1 MTEFKTIHGVKTAY
15 RHSGS
20 GNDVILLHGWG
31 QNMDMMAQIESH
43 LCSAFSVWNLDFPGF
58 GESDDLPEA
67 WSVEDYREFLR
78 DFVETF
84 GIEDPILIGHSFGCR
99 VAIRYAVKYP
109 VHKMCLTG
117 AAGLRGTTTNVQKVR
132 NKAFKAAKWMLKTT
146 HQDKM
151 LQHLQDHT
159 GSSDYRAAKGALR
172 KSFVKIVNDDLRPLL
187 PQVKCPV
194 LLVYGDQDEA
204 TPLWMG
210 QVMEQEMP
218 DAGLAVFE
226 GDDHYAYWHQA
237 DRFNRVLD
245 VFLKEDRS

>member
-1 MTEFKTIHGVKTAY
+1 MTEIKTIHGVKTAY

-31 QNMDMMAQIESH
+31 QNMAMMAQIENH
-43 LCSAFSVWNLDFPGF
+43 LSPAFSVWNLDSPGF
-58 GESDDLPEA
+58 GESGELPEA
-67 WSVEDYREFLR
+67 WSVEDYRDFLR

-84 GIEDPILIGHSFGCR
+84 GIQDPILIGHSFGCR

-109 VHKMCLTG
+109 VPKMCLTG
-117 AAGLRGTTTNVQKVR
+117 AAGLRSTPTNAQKLR
-132 NKAFKAAKWMLKTT
+132 TKAYKAAKWMLKTA
-146 HQDKM
+146 HQEEALKR
-151 LQHLQDHT
+151 LQDRA
-159 GSSDYRAAKGALR
+159 GSADYRAAQGVLR
-172 KSFVKIVNDDLRPLL
+172 EAFVKIVNDDLRPLL
-187 PQVKCPV
+187 PEVKCPV
-194 LLVYGDQDEA
+194 LLVYGDQDDA

-218 DAGLAVFE
+218 EAGLAVFE